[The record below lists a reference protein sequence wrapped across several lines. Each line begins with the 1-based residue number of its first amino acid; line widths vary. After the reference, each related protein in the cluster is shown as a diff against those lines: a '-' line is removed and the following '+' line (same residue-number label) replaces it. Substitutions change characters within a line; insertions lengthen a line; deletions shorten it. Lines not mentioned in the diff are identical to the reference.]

1 MAEVA
6 KTTAY
11 EGAHS
16 GDYDNQFV
24 KQEDQ
29 EMLDRYW
36 MEAST
41 QATDTMKEFITSLT
55 APTATT
61 PGTAYVAVLDLP
73 SNFEDS
79 IEGAITN
86 SVYQHFCNYI
96 IGKWLEMLG
105 VEKSAKY
112 IATSV
117 KDLAECRSKIYSRK
131 APTRPS

>member
-105 VEKSAKY
+105 VEKSAKD

>member
-41 QATDTMKEFITSLT
+41 QVTDTMKEFITSLT
-55 APTATT
+55 APTPSA
-61 PGTAYVAVLDLP
+61 PGTTYVAVLTMPD
-73 SNFEDS
+73 NFESS
-79 IEGAITN
+79 IEATITN

-105 VEKSAKY
+105 IEKSAKY
-112 IATSV
+112 IATSAQ
-117 KDLAECRSKIYSRK
+117 DLAECKSKIYSRK
-131 APTRPS
+131 APVRPS